1 MWIKTISKNK
11 FKELVNE
18 KLRNK
23 AWLELNDRKS
33 ELKKMSNVKYLSFG
47 IQKYLTDKSLSKNQ
61 VQLVFKSRNRMTIYW
76 ENYKGW
82 KLNRTCPLCNEA
94 DKLDTQL
101 HSFSCKEILKTIKI
115 D

>member
-33 ELKKMSNVKYLSFG
+33 ELKKMSNVKYRQYAL
-47 IQKYLTDKSLSKNQ
+47 
-61 VQLVFKSRNRMTIYW
+61 
-76 ENYKGW
+76 
-82 KLNRTCPLCNEA
+82 
-94 DKLDTQL
+94 
-101 HSFSCKEILKTIKI
+101 
-115 D
+115 